1 MFLLGCG
8 TLYIIETGPNGL
20 IPQTVFD
27 WNDGLFD
34 ITWAENNENI
44 LVTGAGDGHVV
55 VWDINQKRVKLKK
68 LLHEAAWVY
77 LVDLSLTR
85 LTKWANL
92 DLGGCFDK

>member
-68 LLHEAAWVY
+68 LLNY
-77 LVDLSLTR
+77 R
-85 LTKWANL
+85 LTTYTNFK
-92 DLGGCFDK
+92 GGGGVRSSPSLPIKLT

>member
-20 IPQTVFD
+20 LPQTVFD

-85 LTKWANL
+85 LTK
-92 DLGGCFDK
+92 